1 MRGRSG
7 LEQAIQRLR
16 LAGCPW
22 RVRENPNGRSP
33 YPVVYETRRGGRSM
47 AAKRFPLDDDNALEE
62 LASLLLKAQKEMLAG
77 GPGLDWT
84 VLVETGG
91 TLAQGGQTWG
101 EIRQLVLADIA
112 PGGAKARDRN
122 PFVCFRDAGHFG
134 RSFEDAQ
141 VASVEDLETFALFTP
156 GSIEANRADATA
168 PLVKRAY
175 NAKGF
180 LQVIQMVNYL
190 ARKGVTIATPELR
203 AKLQGLKVSSGK
215 LQAPKTRFIP
225 RTTDIEEWLDQLQGL
240 DPFRGWVMA
249 MVATYGLRNHELW
262 HLDSLPGEDRDDPR
276 LISVGHFSAD
286 GSGTQTKTGHR
297 FAIALPE
304 AWIGRYRLNDRNHGR
319 AMLAELRRRY
329 PIKTVECS
337 DGTVQFINNEQ
348 LGRVLTHWMRN
359 SARPDRELPVHLYGY
374 HQPRQLPGKPKP
386 KEKRERCK
394 VYDLRHAWALRA
406 RETTTWSTSLK
417 AQAMGHSEAVHAR
430 RYLVEERAEHRRQ
443 GLLQLVAQDEGRT
456 TTSTSAGNGSA
467 SASATAVASV
477 SATEAISPEILAL
490 ARQLVALKVQ
500 A

>member
-47 AAKRFPLDDDNALEE
+47 AAKRFPLDDDSALED
-62 LASLLLKAQKEMLAG
+62 LASLLLKAQKELLAG
-77 GPGLDWT
+77 GQGLDWT
-84 VLVETGG
+84 LLVEKGG
-91 TLAQGGQTWG
+91 TPALQGQTWG

-122 PFVCFRDAGHFG
+122 PFVCFRDAGYFG
-134 RSFEDAQ
+134 RSFEDGQ
-141 VASVEDLETFALFTP
+141 VASVEDLETFARYTP
-156 GSIEANRADATA
+156 GSIEVHRADASA
-168 PLVKRAY
+168 PLVKRPY

-180 LQVIQMVNYL
+180 FQVIQMVNYL
-190 ARKGVTIATPELR
+190 AQKGVTIATPDLR
-203 AKLQGLKVSSGK
+203 AKLQGLKVSGGK
-215 LQAPKTRFIP
+215 LQAPKSRFIP
-225 RTTDIEEWLDQLQGL
+225 RTGDIEEWLDQLQEL
-240 DPFRGWVMA
+240 DPFRAWVMA
-249 MVATYGLRNHELW
+249 MVATYGLRNHEVW
-262 HLDSLPGEDRDDPR
+262 HLDSLPGEDRDDGR
-276 LISVGHFSAD
+276 LISVGHFSAN

-304 AWIGRYRLNDRNHGR
+304 AWLDRYRLNDHNHSR
-319 AMLAELRRRY
+319 AMLAELRRRK
-329 PIKTVECS
+329 PIKTVERA

-359 SARPDRELPVHLYGY
+359 SGRPDRELPVHLYGY

-394 VYDLRHAWALRA
+394 LYDLRHAWALRA

-456 TTSTSAGNGSA
+456 SATA
-467 SASATAVASV
+467 SASPTAA
-477 SATEAISPEILAL
+477 EGISPEILAL
-490 ARQLVALKVQ
+490 ARQLAALKG
-500 A
+500 